1 MILEVRSKHYEG
13 QIWSFVW
20 GEGTFRTRETARPLR
35 WDQVWFVWELS
46 RKLKHGG
53 KRLGMRTEGSSC
65 LDPEEGVCHRGG
77 WVRQGRE
84 RASIGCSLQ
93 VSGHPHSASMSWF
106 QQLMHAY
113 PFWYSTHPMF
123 LFTNS
128 FLELFTYFDKVLV
141 GICIV
146 KGHRCEDEQYA
157 LKYYGKDSPN
167 PVSFST
173 KHKVWPYLVGKHR
186 R

>member
-1 MILEVRSKHYEG
+1 
-13 QIWSFVW
+13 
-20 GEGTFRTRETARPLR
+20 
-35 WDQVWFVWELS
+35 
-46 RKLKHGG
+46 
-53 KRLGMRTEGSSC
+53 
-65 LDPEEGVCHRGG
+65 
-77 WVRQGRE
+77 
-84 RASIGCSLQ
+84 
-93 VSGHPHSASMSWF
+93 
-106 QQLMHAY
+106 
-113 PFWYSTHPMF
+113 MF